1 MLTKQQL
8 AHFETFGFIIMRHA
22 FTAKELAIIDDEYE
36 RGLTSAYAHAPFDG
50 TVRHWTN
57 MLGSDTPF
65 FATLLEDAR
74 FYEVAEQLY
83 GEDVLAESSSANRYI
98 GNTLWHP
105 DHQIDANEDSFG
117 IKLAFYLDPVD
128 GQSGAL
134 RVIPGSHRNP
144 LHDGVRAGLERLGK
158 EISEIPGHVCES
170 KPGDVVAFDT
180 RLWHATWGGAE
191 GRRMCSVSYYSNPKT
206 TGEEAGA
213 RRRASSV
220 VSLPAKFNRPQ
231 DAFYHPNWVANS
243 SGSVRRAR
251 WIRRLTELGYI
262 SN

>member
-170 KPGDVVAFDT
+170 KPGDVVAFGSGCSSSCEQCGQSAGQIQP
-180 RLWHATWGGAE
+180 AT
-191 GRRMCSVSYYSNPKT
+191 GRI
-206 TGEEAGA
+206 
-213 RRRASSV
+213 
-220 VSLPAKFNRPQ
+220 LP
-231 DAFYHPNWVANS
+231 S
-243 SGSVRRAR
+243 
-251 WIRRLTELGYI
+251 ELGCQFQWQCPP
-262 SN
+262 SSLDTATH